1 MKIWTVSNILSLS
14 RIILMIPASY
24 FLATPM
30 MYHREIAVL
39 IILIA
44 VSTDAID
51 GYVARKFDQIS
62 DLGKVIDPLA
72 DKVGVAIVVV
82 MLVIYDDISLWF
94 AIGILARDVTIFLA
108 GLYIKSKTGIILPSM
123 MSGKVAVSFL
133 ALYLVLAILRYSSID
148 MIERLVFL
156 VTVVAL
162 LYSFLQYAHRFFATL
177 RGHYKKG

>member
-1 MKIWTVSNILSLS
+1 
-14 RIILMIPASY
+14 MIPASY

-44 VSTDAID
+44 VTTDAFD
-51 GYVARKFDQIS
+51 GYVARRFDQIT

-72 DKVGVAIVVV
+72 DKIGVAIVVV
-82 MLVIYDDISLWF
+82 MLVIYDDIPLWF

-108 GLYIKSKTGIILPSM
+108 GLYIKSKTGIILPSLM
-123 MSGKVAVSFL
+123 AGKVAVSFL
-133 ALYLVLAILRYSSID
+133 ALYLVLAILRYTSIAV
-148 MIERLVFL
+148 IEQSVFVVTL
-156 VTVVAL
+156 VTL

-177 RGHYKKG
+177 RAHHKEE